1 MVALGQAARR
11 NGSSMVDA
19 LGTAAA
25 RLGGAASLGR
35 AFADACALFARA
47 VEVGRDVEAA
57 PLRDR
62 RKVAARLFD

>member
-1 MVALGQAARR
+1 MAALGQAARR
-11 NGSSMVDA
+11 NGSGMVDA

-25 RLGGAASLGR
+25 QLGRAASLGR
-35 AFADACALFARA
+35 AIAGACALFART

-57 PLRDR
+57 PLKDR